1 MTEQTKIRWATSTW
15 NPWYGCKKVS
25 QGCKHCYMFRDMK
38 RYGRDPNKV
47 LRAQPATF
55 NQPLKWAKNGK
66 VKKGSQ
72 IFTCSWSD
80 WFIEDADPWR
90 DEAWK
95 IVRDTPFTYM
105 ILTKRPERIADHLP
119 DDWGLRGYPN
129 VWLGVSAEDQENA
142 DKRIPILMNTPA
154 AVRFVS
160 AEPLLGPIDFR
171 HIVYA
176 RSVMGD
182 NEFVLDAFSW
192 QTLTNYDVDVDMQ
205 RIDWVIT
212 GGESGPGCRPAQM
225 DWFRQIRDNCTETAV
240 AFFHKQM
247 GGTRKIDGEW
257 GGYLLDGHE
266 WSEFPEVVTA

>member
-90 DEAWK
+90 EEAWQ
-95 IVRDTPFTYM
+95 IIRDTPFTYM
-105 ILTKRPERIADHLP
+105 ILTKRPERIVDHLP
-119 DDWGLRGYPN
+119 DDWGSRGYPN
-129 VWLGVSAEDQENA
+129 VWLGVSAEDQANA
-142 DKRIPILMNTPA
+142 NSRIPQLLKIPA
-154 AVRFVS
+154 ATHFVS
-160 AEPLLGPIDFR
+160 AEPLLGPLDLFDFVPALWPPWTPEQEWKPAM
-171 HIVYA
+171 I
-176 RSVMGD
+176 
-182 NEFVLDAFSW
+182 W
-192 QTLTNYDVDVDMQ
+192 K
-205 RIDWVIT
+205 IDWVIT
-212 GGESGPGCRPAQM
+212 GGESGPGCRPAEL
-225 DWFRQIRDNCTETAV
+225 DWFRDIRDQCTSAGV
-240 AFFHKQM
+240 AFFHKQH
-247 GGTRKIDGEW
+247 GGTRKLDGEW
-257 GGYLLDGHE
+257 GGYLLDGRE
-266 WSEFPEVVTA
+266 WSEFPEKVTAWQ